1 MIRLF
6 RLLMPAGVMPLM
18 LIELGLIGGCFY
30 LAQYWE
36 SGLDPSIYFL
46 YEGGAGRLAL
56 VLGTI
61 VFANYFNDLYS
72 RTEVRSRLFLLQQLC
87 AVFGIALIVQ
97 SLIAYVNEDFMLPKW
112 VMLAGSALA
121 LPLVYGWRTL
131 YGLLRQ
137 RARATQGILFIGA
150 NPVVRDIVD
159 EVVSGSESSVAG
171 YLLEASARAPAGAP
185 VLGSVRDVAAVV
197 AAEKPSCIIL
207 GLDDRRGQM
216 PISELLTLRFAGIPV
231 EESGVAY
238 ERICRRICL
247 RELQPTRLIF
257 RGEFEGKT
265 SGWLAQFGGRVVGI
279 LLFVLSLPFMLLVA
293 LILRPRSPGTF
304 LARRSSIGLEGRPFT
319 RLRFRTGSRGGL
331 ARFCLR
337 HHLDALPEL
346 WNVLRGE
353 MALVGP
359 RAESPEFAGALQ
371 VRLPAYNFRHNVRP
385 GMTGWSQ
392 INTPLDQATDALR
405 SLEYDLYYIKH
416 MSASLNAY
424 ILATTLKHKLF
435 PGET

>member
-6 RLLMPAGVMPLM
+6 RLLMPSGVMPLM

-30 LAQYWE
+30 AAQYWE
-36 SGLDPSIYFL
+36 SGLDPAIYFL

-97 SLIAYVNEDFMLPKW
+97 SLTAYFSEDWMLPKW
-112 VMLAGSALA
+112 VMLAGCAMA
-121 LPLVYGWRTL
+121 LPLVFGWRVL

-137 RARATQGILFIGA
+137 RVRATPRILFVGA
-150 NPVVRDIVD
+150 NQVVREIVD
-159 EVVSGSESSVAG
+159 EVASNSESSVAG
-171 YLLEASARAPAGAP
+171 YLLEDPSRMPGGAP
-185 VLGSVRDVAAVV
+185 VLGSVGDVAAVV
-197 AAEKPSCIIL
+197 AAEKPSRIIL
-207 GLDDRRGQM
+207 GLNDRRGQM
-216 PISELLTLRFAGIPV
+216 PVSDLLTLRFAGIPV
-231 EESGVAY
+231 EESSMAY

-257 RGEFEGKT
+257 RGEFDGKT
-265 SGWLAQFGGRVVGI
+265 SGWLGQLAGRTVGV
-279 LLFVLSLPFMLLVA
+279 LLFAMSLPAILVLA
-293 LILRPRSPGTF
+293 FGLRPDSPEKI
-304 LARRSSIGLEGRPFT
+304 LVRHPSLGRTGRGFS
-319 RLRFRTGSRGGL
+319 RLRFRVSPQT
-331 ARFCLR
+331 AFKRFCLR

-346 WNVLRGE
+346 WNVVLGQ

-359 RAESPEFAGALQ
+359 RAESPEFAGVLQ
-371 VRLPAYNFRHNVRP
+371 SRLPAYDFRHNVRP
-385 GMTGWSQ
+385 GMTGWAQ
-392 INTPLDQATDALR
+392 INIPPDRANDALR

-424 ILATTLKHKLF
+424 ILMQTLKRKLF
-435 PGET
+435 PTEA